1 MTAPPHFLPNPDL
14 TVGEG
19 NKQRWNQP
27 AHRRHGFH
35 NAHRLFRRAFSMQ
48 ARGVLELHEAEDA
61 GLAGLPEVAVLT
73 GRRAFSA
80 LVCARGD
87 GVVLA
92 RHAAD
97 FPPDRPHSIQS
108 VSKLFMHLVAGRLIG
123 EGRLDPNGRVETYI
137 PEIGSGYRGARVA
150 DVLDMN
156 VINGFVEDYGDPHAD
171 SFAEEVALGWRL
183 PPGGTE
189 EITMGGFVCAV
200 AGDDLTNRAGTINY
214 CSANT
219 DLMTLICN
227 RLCPGA
233 LPRLLGEIVD
243 AAGFQDG
250 FYISLSPE
258 GLPAFSGGGCLSAHD
273 LARFGLLLARV
284 AKGTAPGW
292 NGAFTRA
299 CLTRKAKTLQPPRD
313 NVRYAGH
320 LMTDGRW
327 LGHAGYGGQFL
338 MVDTETGLAC
348 AYLSVLENESG
359 YDVDYMAETIAC
371 LQAVVDA
378 ARCG

>member
-1 MTAPPHFLPNPDL
+1 MTGAPRFVPNPDL

-35 NAHRLFRRAFSMQ
+35 NAHRLFRRTFSMQ
-48 ARGVLELHEAEDA
+48 ARGVLELREVEDA
-61 GLAGLPEVAVLT
+61 ELAGLPELAVLT
-73 GRRAFSA
+73 DRPEFSA
-80 LVCARGD
+80 LVCARD
-87 GVVLA
+87 DRVVLD
-92 RHAAD
+92 RHASD
-97 FPPDRPHSIQS
+97 FPAAQPHSIQS

-123 EGRLDPNGRVETYI
+123 EGRLDPGNLVETYI

-183 PPGGTE
+183 PPEGAE
-189 EITMGGFVCAV
+189 EITMAGFVCAV
-200 AGDDLTNRAGTINY
+200 TGDDLTNRAEVINY

-219 DLMTLICN
+219 DLMTMICD

-243 AAGFQDG
+243 AAGFADG
-250 FYISLSPE
+250 FHISLSPE

-284 AKGTAPGW
+284 SRGMVPGW
-292 NGAFTRA
+292 YGDFTRA
-299 CLTRKAKTLQPPRD
+299 CLTRPAKTLQPPRD

-348 AYLSVLENESG
+348 AYLSVLENASG
-359 YDVDYMAETIAC
+359 YEVDYMAETIAC
-371 LQAVVDA
+371 LQAVVEA
-378 ARCG
+378 GRRG